1 MRKDIT
7 LVAETRETRGKNA
20 ARRLRVQHLSPAV
33 LYGTGGDPVA
43 LAGDS
48 TTVECVAEGGAVE
61 RERAGDEGGVGSR
74 ITLGGRHVNQPGCW
88 RS

>member
-20 ARRLRVQHLSPAV
+20 ARRLRVQLKSPAV

-43 LAGDS
+43 LS
-48 TTVECVAEGGAVE
+48 VSPKEVTKILLSSSGGKSSS
-61 RERAGDEGGVGSR
+61 G
-74 ITLGGRHVNQPGCW
+74 
-88 RS
+88 